1 MVTKK
6 QLEALARGRAIRKA
20 NCKKKTTKTKYPKKC
35 SRSKRKTGISFNDI
49 FDGYQDE
56 YNNHKLPDPEPEI
69 EPKEPS
75 PGLWDH
81 ITSAADTTWKAL
93 NSLTNAIGD
102 GLYAVG
108 DGVWNGTEYVFETGK
123 KGGKKAADITKEY
136 VPKAWDATK
145 SGTSRAWDAT
155 KSGTSKAWNAT
166 KSGTSRAWDATKSGT
181 SRAWD
186 ATKSG
191 TSRAWEATKSRSSK
205 VWEATKYGG
214 GKAWEAAKYG
224 GNKAWEWAKY
234 GGNKAM
240 DIGREYGPKA
250 WEWAKYGG
258 NKAKDLIKEYGPSAW
273 EWAKYG
279 GNKALSLMK
288 AGGRAAMEAF
298 KGPEGRLASMRVLMT
313 EITNKL
319 DHFKSAP
326 TDTELAELVE
336 KSNTLIDLLQAE
348 ADRNPDLPQNLI
360 DEIEAI
366 PKAINRIAK
375 DLNYDTYFYD

>member
-35 SRSKRKTGISFNDI
+35 SRTKRHTNISFNDI
-49 FDGYQDE
+49 FDGYRDE
-56 YNNHKLPDPEPEI
+56 YNNHKLPDPEPVI

-108 DGVWNGTEYVFETGK
+108 DGVWSGTEYLFDNGK
-123 KGGKKAADITKEY
+123 KGTKKAVDFTKEY
-136 VPKAWDATK
+136 APKAVETMKTKMETIKEKNKKAWGETIDSGGKAIDWMKTKGHNAWEMTKTGGRKAIDFGQEYGPKAW
-145 SGTSRAWDAT
+145 AW
-155 KSGTSKAWNAT
+155 
-166 KSGTSRAWDATKSGT
+166 
-181 SRAWD
+181 
-186 ATKSG
+186 
-191 TSRAWEATKSRSSK
+191 
-205 VWEATKYGG
+205 
-214 GKAWEAAKYG
+214 AKDR
-224 GNKAWEWAKY
+224 GNKAIDY
-234 GGNKAM
+234 GK
-240 DIGREYGPKA
+240 EYGPKA
-250 WEWAKYGG
+250 WEWAKDKGY
-258 NKAKDLIKEYGPSAW
+258 KARDLIKEYGPSAM
-273 EWAKYG
+273 EWVKTG
-279 GNKALSLMK
+279 GSKALSLMK
-288 AGGRAAMEAF
+288 TGGRAAMNAF
-298 KGPEGRLASMRVLMT
+298 KGPAGRLASMRVLMT

-336 KSNTLIDLLQAE
+336 KSNTLIDLLQEE

-375 DLNYDTYFYD
+375 DLNYDTYFL